1 MRFVFL
7 TLGYHPD
14 KPGGAYRYV
23 AEVAERLAQSGAE
36 VYAIYPGES
45 RRCEDEERV
54 GVNLRRFPDAH
65 GFFAANWFSEN
76 RLAGKRVRE
85 ITNRPQKT
93 LFVVCHAFFGRS
105 AASLGSRYAS
115 LFTGPWGQEF
125 LFSRGGGTD
134 RTFKRALEKLIAHRM
149 AFVERRTLQ
158 QSAIILTI
166 SNYYVHELPRWHAP
180 IVPPVRMISGGVNLQ
195 RFCPPSNRQA
205 VRAKWGL
212 SPRDF
217 LLLSVRRLDPRMG
230 LAMLVRA
237 FRQVPDKTGAQLW
250 IAGTGSQHDA
260 LVRLI
265 HETQQQERI
274 RLLGFVPENQL
285 TELYGVADCTIAP
298 SLALEGFGLV
308 LVESLACGTPAL
320 GADSGAISEV
330 LKPLDP
336 ALLFLSNSEAE
347 LASVLI
353 DRLSNRLKLPSRESC
368 RRYSELHFS
377 WDRPVRGFQTAFE
390 EVATG

>member
-23 AEVAERLAQSGAE
+23 AEVCERLAQWGAE

-45 RRCEDEERV
+45 RHSEDEERA
-54 GVNLRRFPDAH
+54 GVRLRRFPDAQ
-65 GFFAANWFSEN
+65 GFFATNWITEN
-76 RLAGKRVRE
+76 RLASQRIRE
-85 ITNRPQKT
+85 ITSHSKKA
-93 LFVVCHAFFGRS
+93 LFVVSHAFFGRC
-105 AASLGSRYAS
+105 AASLGRHYVS

-125 LFSRGGGTD
+125 LFSRGCGKG
-134 RTFKRALEKLIAHRM
+134 RFFKRALEKLIAHRM
-149 AFVERRTLQ
+149 TLVEGRTLQ
-158 QSAIILTI
+158 QSARILTI
-166 SNYYVHELPRWHAP
+166 SDYYVRELPRWHP
-180 IVPPVRMISGGVNLQ
+180 RVTRPVRMISGGVNLT
-195 RFCPPSNRQA
+195 RFCPLSDRQA

-212 SPRDF
+212 CPRDF

-237 FRQVPDKTGAQLW
+237 FRHVRANAGARLW
-250 IAGTGSQHDA
+250 IAGKGSQHDELA
-260 LVRLI
+260 RLI
-265 HETQQQERI
+265 HETHQQERI
-274 RLLGFVPENQL
+274 KLLGFVPEEQL
-285 TELYGVADCTIAP
+285 AELYGAADCTIAP

-336 ALLFLSNSEAE
+336 ALLFPSGSESE
-347 LASVLI
+347 LASVLA
-353 DRLSNRLKLPSRESC
+353 DRLTNPQKLPRREAC
-368 RRYSELHFS
+368 RMYSVLHFS
-377 WDRPVRGFQTAFE
+377 WDRPVQGFQTAFE
-390 EVATG
+390 EIASG